1 MRLFDIC
8 IISIRTRVEAWCKP
22 GESRAGPGLSGGEP
36 RDTPGAAW
44 ERTAMAD
51 RTDPRITRTDQA
63 LAQAI
68 VELAAQ
74 RPVSQVTV
82 ADLADRAGVT
92 RATFYHRYSSP
103 LELLIQV
110 LYADLDRGHR
120 LEEARR
126 ADGRYSAAQML
137 HLATGDV
144 ADHVERFVA
153 VYQHALHDPAD
164 DGVYEA
170 LVRHFTDYG
179 LAFIAR
185 SAHPG
190 LPGANHQVI
199 AQFVAHGFAGAIRA
213 WLSDDS
219 VTKADLIEA
228 AVACAPVWW
237 S

>member
-1 MRLFDIC
+1 VQVVG
-8 IISIRTRVEAWCKP
+8 T
-22 GESRAGPGLSGGEP
+22 P
-36 RDTPGAAW
+36 R
-44 ERTAMAD
+44 

-74 RPVSQVTV
+74 QPVSQVTV
-82 ADLADRAGVT
+82 ADLADQAGVT
-92 RATFYHRYSSP
+92 RATFYNRYSSP

-110 LYADLDRGHR
+110 LYADLERVHR
-120 LEEARR
+120 LEDARR
-126 ADGRYSAAQML
+126 AEGRYSAVQML
-137 HLATGDV
+137 RLATGDV
-144 ADHVERFVA
+144 ADHVERFMA

-179 LAFIAR
+179 MAFMAR
-185 SAHPG
+185 STHPD
-190 LPGANHQVI
+190 LPGTNRRVM
-199 AQFVAHGFAGAIRA
+199 AQFVAHGFAGAIKA
-213 WLSDDS
+213 WLSDHS
-219 VTKADLIEA
+219 VTKTDLVEA